1 MAQVSTPTYSLVATD
16 EGGNVQA
23 VNGERILA
31 TKDLANLNVTTKTSI
46 FTVPV
51 GYTAHITR
59 IVVRKASTSL
69 TTASFGFGFDASAS
83 DVDGSTTHTELT
95 GATLMSQ
102 IIVLSG
108 AKVGVAGDVFGI
120 KCSIAQGAAATVSVD
135 VFGYLVAV

>member
-46 FTVPV
+46 FTVPT

-59 IVVRKASTSL
+59 IVVRNASTSL
-69 TTASFGFGFDASAS
+69 TTASFGFGFNASAN

-95 GATLMSQ
+95 GSTLMSQ

-108 AKVGVAGDVFGI
+108 SKVGVAADVFGV
-120 KCSIAQGAAATVSVD
+120 KCSIAQGAAATVSID
-135 VFGYLVAV
+135 VFGYLVAA